1 VTESLPAE
9 LPSALLSA
17 SSAIA
22 ADALDALGHRE
33 QAMDSRL
40 RPVDPGMRLV
50 GRAYPVHVVEDRA
63 VPELPYEGEM
73 QALGAMGPGDVGV
86 YAVSGES
93 RAAAWGELFSCAAI
107 GRGVRGVVVD
117 GCIRDSRQIQA
128 LGYPVFASDRS
139 PLDTLARARV
149 ESHGE
154 PVVCGG
160 RTVRRGDVLV
170 ADVDGVVVVPLE
182 VVDEVAAFI
191 ATKHRLEQG
200 ARDDL
205 VGGASIREV
214 WKKYG
219 VF

>member
-1 VTESLPAE
+1 MTEPLPA
-9 LPSALLSA
+9 ALLSA
-17 SSAIA
+17 TSAIA
-22 ADALDALGHRE
+22 ADALDALGHRD

-40 RPVDPGMRLV
+40 RPVDPAMRLV

-63 VPELPYEGEM
+63 APERPYEGEM

-86 YAVSGES
+86 YAVSGDS

-117 GCIRDSRQIQA
+117 GCIRDSRQIQE
-128 LGYPVFASDRS
+128 LQYPVFASDRS

-149 ESHGE
+149 DTHGE

-170 ADVDGVVVVPLE
+170 ADGDGIVVVPRE
-182 VVDEVAAFI
+182 SVDEVAAFI

-205 VGGASIREV
+205 VAGASIREV
-214 WKKYG
+214 WEKYG